1 MKLKCLMCGKEFDG
15 PSDAIHCPDC
25 VKIIKNTHYH
35 PRTCKSCGAHFLGGG
50 RASYCPACRAE
61 RQKKQKAEYEARKR
75 AGTVRRLGSIDHCA
89 ICGKPYTVEGG
100 LQKYCPECA
109 PAAVGT
115 IALEQAREYAKK
127 HFLER
132 AESRKMARAEISC
145 AICGK
150 MFTPRGNAITCSAE
164 CSAKLAKKRR
174 DEWRAAHKK
183 YLAEKNKQWFA
194 ENKEYRAEYA
204 RRKRDRDNAKERG
217 DEMC

>member
-15 PSDAIHCPDC
+15 PSDAIHCPGC

-61 RQKKQKAEYEARKR
+61 RQKKQKSEYEARKR

-100 LQKYCPECA
+100 LQRYCPECA

-132 AESRKMARAEISC
+132 AENRKMARQEAL
-145 AICGK
+145 AIFRTLTK
-150 MFTPRGNAITCSAE
+150 EEQLTYLSRLRALADTPAPAPAPPGEAPGTTA
-164 CSAKLAKKRR
+164 
-174 DEWRAAHKK
+174 
-183 YLAEKNKQWFA
+183 
-194 ENKEYRAEYA
+194 
-204 RRKRDRDNAKERG
+204 
-217 DEMC
+217 